1 MNPLEKYTMNGVI
14 LLNKP
19 AGITSFDAVGR
30 CRKAYQE
37 KRVGHTGTLDPNA
50 SGLLIILLGKYTKML
65 PYCVKD
71 HKRYHA
77 GFSFGSRSDTGDIW
91 GTVVEKRQPQPHTA
105 EQLQDAMNTMLG
117 GSEQI
122 PPMYSAVK
130 VDGKKLYQYARKG
143 MEIDRKPRPIQ
154 VYSGTISKDT
164 DNAFFMDAEV
174 SGGTYIRT
182 LIEDYAAKLGE
193 LALMT
198 SLERTGIESLKLENA
213 CSMDELGSTG
223 CLHAIEEVLDP
234 AVPIIDSSCE
244 WEIRNGKPLQLDSR
258 SSLVLVRCNGVILAA
273 YEQQKDGT
281 FHCQRGLW

>member
-77 GFSFGSRSDTGDIW
+77 GFSFGSRSDTGDTW
-91 GTVVEKRQPQPHTA
+91 GTVVEERQPQPHTA

-234 AVPIIDSSCE
+234 AISIIDSSCE